1 MGEFMSYDPWRNLR
15 SRNGIPGDEL
25 VSALQKSIRRADE
38 GTACRVAYEMY
49 ITSEQFEDKMW
60 RRLNA
65 ISVEDI
71 GFGNPYAPILINTLD
86 EMRKK
91 FPYDDGDRPL
101 FFIHAIRFLVRQEKE
116 RSSDCLKNII
126 QMEAKYGKV
135 VELPDYIYDM
145 HTGKGREMGRGI
157 LDFLDVRSK
166 VTPMPEDYDPTYENQ
181 MREMI
186 LAEEAGEA
194 PDTKP
199 EVEPFQYS
207 LWQY

>member
-1 MGEFMSYDPWRNLR
+1 MAEFMSYDPWRNLT

-38 GTACRVAYEMY
+38 ATATRVAYEMY

-65 ISVEDI
+65 ISVEDV
-71 GFGNPYAPILINTLD
+71 GFGNPYAPILIHTLD

-101 FFIHAIRFLVRQEKE
+101 FFVHAIRFLCKQPKE

-126 QMEAKYGKV
+126 EMEFEEGYKP
-135 VELPDYIYDM
+135 EIPDYAYDM
-145 HTGKGREMGRGI
+145 HTGKGREMGRDI
-157 LDFLDVRSK
+157 LDFLDIRSK
-166 VTPMPEDYDPTYENQ
+166 VTPLAEDYDPTYENQ
-181 MREMI
+181 MREM
-186 LAEEAGEA
+186 LLNKKDGEEPKG
-194 PDTKP
+194 KP
-199 EVEPFQYS
+199 EVAPFDFGT
-207 LWQY
+207 WQY

>member
-1 MGEFMSYDPWRNLR
+1 MSDFMSYDPWRNLV

-38 GTACRVAYEMY
+38 ATACRVAYEMY

-71 GFGNPYAPILINTLD
+71 GFGNTNAPILINTLD
-86 EMRKK
+86 QMRKK

-101 FFIHAIRFLVRQEKE
+101 FFMHAIRFLCKQPKE
-116 RSSDCLKNII
+116 RSTDCLKNII
-126 QMEAKYGKV
+126 QREAAAGKK
-135 VELPDYIYDM
+135 VEIPDYAYDM
-145 HTGKGREMGRGI
+145 HTGKGREMGRGV

-166 VTPMPEDYDPTYENQ
+166 VTPLVDDYDPTYEQQ
-181 MREMI
+181 MREMV
-186 LAEEAGEA
+186 LAEESGNAPESEA
-194 PDTKP
+194 
-199 EVEPFQYS
+199 EVVPFQYS